1 MNTVEERKQM
11 IPIAEKAGYHLTYI
25 VCLIEDMT
33 DFAKVNK
40 RKPMSDK
47 LLLLD
52 SHRWLNTESFKSNN
66 KHLKWLELI
75 DNWKD

>member
-11 IPIAEKAGYHLTYI
+11 IPIAEKAGYHITYI

-33 DFAKVNK
+33 DFAKANK

-47 LLLLD
+47 LLFLD
-52 SHRWLNTESFKSNN
+52 SCRWLNTESFKSNN
-66 KHLKWLELI
+66 KHLSWLELI
-75 DNWKD
+75 DSWKD